1 MCRPRGRMVDVLY
14 SYTATEAEELNI
26 NAGEKVEILKED
38 AGSGWSFGRSIR
50 NETGLFPSGY
60 VRL

>member
-1 MCRPRGRMVDVLY
+1 MVDVLY